1 MQALSGLIRTMR
13 PRQWTKNI
21 LFVFPALIF
30 DGQLFELTPFL
41 RVTFAA
47 LLLIL
52 ASGSVYIMNDLVD
65 IEKDRAHPR
74 KKNRPLPSGQ
84 LPVPL
89 AIGTAITLPI
99 ITVLIAF
106 AWEPNLAAVLI
117 TYLIVQV
124 AYSFYL
130 KNVVILD
137 VLTVTAGFMLRVIA
151 GVVVIDVAN
160 FSPWLYAC
168 SGLLA
173 LFLIVGKRR
182 QEYVQLGE
190 HALNTRPIFKNYN
203 LPLLDDMLR
212 MVMTSTFITYVL
224 YTIETDTVKMLDVN
238 LTLLTV
244 PFVIYG
250 LFYYMY
256 LIHVKG
262 EGGAPDEVLLTDR
275 NLQIDIALWGLT
287 FVFLIYLLPAIINQP

>member
-1 MQALSGLIRTMR
+1 MQILSGLIRTMR

-21 LFVFPALIF
+21 LFVFPAIIF
-30 DGQLFELTPFL
+30 DGQLFEPSAFL
-41 RVTFAA
+41 RVSFAA

-74 KKNRPLPSGQ
+74 KKSRPLPSGQ
-84 LPVPL
+84 LPVSI
-89 AIGTAITLPI
+89 AVAASVILPI
-99 ITVLIAF
+99 ITLIIALM
-106 AWEPNLAAVLI
+106 WEYRLAAVLI
-117 TYLIVQV
+117 VYLLIQI

-130 KNVVILD
+130 KHVVILD
-137 VLTVTAGFMLRVIA
+137 VLTVTAGFILRIIA
-151 GVVVIDVAN
+151 GVVVIEVAN

-173 LFLIVGKRR
+173 LFLVVGKRR
-182 QEYVQLGE
+182 QEYVKMGE
-190 HALNTRPIFKNYN
+190 HAIITRPIFKDYN

-224 YTIETDTVKMLDVN
+224 YTIEVETVTFLDVN
-238 LTLLTV
+238 LTLVTV

-275 NLQIDIALWGLT
+275 NLQIAIGLWGIT
-287 FVFLIYLLPAIINQP
+287 FVFLIYILPTLVNP